1 LYRFALDYTVNAR
14 QRRERNGPLKR
25 LPVNNME
32 RQQRTYQTR
41 LSLTEAQ
48 EAIFSGY
55 ALLYGKVE
63 RSLFAKLRAGG
74 EINHLKRAF
83 QKRFGITARQFNA
96 VHAGL
101 AGKVS
106 CIKEGQPEL
115 MEELKR
121 RIKKARQVLKRI
133 TKPEVRH
140 QKKRRLAILEQKLQH
155 QQQDRKDGIVRLC
168 FGSRKLFRAQFSLE
182 VNGYSCHEGWRS
194 AWQSVRSSQFFVLG
208 SKDETAGCQG
218 CVVTM
223 AEDGSI
229 SLRLRLPNALK
240 EKYTI
245 ISGVRFKHGHEAIA
259 ASIGRNLSDDKNDRQ
274 AISYRFLKDDKG
286 WRVFATVSLPEVK
299 RISDLR
305 FGVIGVDINESHS
318 AVTETDRF
326 GNPIE
331 FFSVS
336 CVTYGKTAEQ
346 RRAIIGEAVKE
357 IMAFVIQRKKPLV
370 IEKLD
375 FRKKKSAL
383 ERQSPKYARML
394 SSLAYTQIQTIIR
407 ARAFDAGIEVMEV
420 NSAYT
425 SVVGQ
430 YKFKDRYG
438 MSRHNAAALVIGR
451 RSLGFGES
459 LPSQLH
465 GTLPLPVRNRGRHVW
480 SKWAAVSR
488 KASAAHAAH
497 RRSRILSGSSSSP
510 AFGQGMACDQSAWV
524 GEIPVCQSSLELFE

>member
-1 LYRFALDYTVNAR
+1 M
-14 QRRERNGPLKR
+14 KR
-25 LPVNNME
+25 PPVNNME

-55 ALLYGKVE
+55 ASLYGKVE

-74 EINHLKRAF
+74 EINSLKRAF

-96 VHAGL
+96 THTGL
-101 AGKVS
+101 VGKVS
-106 CIKEGQPEL
+106 SIKERQPEL
-115 MEELKR
+115 MEDLKR
-121 RIKKARQVLKRI
+121 RIKKAKQVLKRI

-155 QQQDRKDGIVRLC
+155 QQQDRKDGMVRLC
-168 FGSRKLFRAQFSLE
+168 FGSKKLFRAQFSLE
-182 VNGYSCHEGWRS
+182 DNGYSCHEEWRS
-194 AWQSVRSSQFFVLG
+194 DWQGTRNNQFFVLG

-218 CVVTM
+218 CVATVT
-223 AEDGSI
+223 EDGSI

-240 EKYTI
+240 EKYTLV
-245 ISGVRFKHGHEAIA
+245 SGLRFEHGHEAIV
-259 ASIGRNLSDDKNDRQ
+259 ASIGRNLSDDKKEWQ

-305 FGVIGVDINESHS
+305 FGVIGVDINESHL

-326 GNPIE
+326 GNPVE
-331 FFSVS
+331 FFSVP
-336 CVTYGKTAEQ
+336 CATYGKTAEQ

-357 IMAFVIQRKKPLV
+357 IMAFVIKQRKPLV

-375 FRKKKSAL
+375 FRKKKTAL
-383 ERQSPKYARML
+383 EKQSSKYARML

-407 ARAFDAGIEVMEV
+407 ARAFDAGIEVIEV
-420 NSAYT
+420 NPAYT
-425 SVVGQ
+425 SVIGR
-430 YKFKDRYG
+430 YKFSGRYG
-438 MSRHNAAALVIGR
+438 MSGHNAAALVIGR
-451 RSLGFGES
+451 RSIGFRES

-480 SKWAAVSR
+480 SKWA
-488 KASAAHAAH
+488 
-497 RRSRILSGSSSSP
+497 
-510 AFGQGMACDQSAWV
+510 V
-524 GEIPVCQSSLELFE
+524 GLP